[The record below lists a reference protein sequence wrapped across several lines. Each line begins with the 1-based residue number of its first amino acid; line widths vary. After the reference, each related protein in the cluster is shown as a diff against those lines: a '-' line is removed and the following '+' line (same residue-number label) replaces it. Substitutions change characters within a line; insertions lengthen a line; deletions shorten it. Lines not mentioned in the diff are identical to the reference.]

1 MLATF
6 VCVGGDEGPAE
17 LATGV
22 AGGEADGG
30 GGGSAGAADE
40 LLTSSLM
47 ALVSRCGRSSGLSGG
62 WVGTTASEW
71 KLESDGP

>member
-40 LLTSSLM
+40 LLTSSQI
-47 ALVSRCGRSSGLSGG
+47 GRAH
-62 WVGTTASEW
+62 V
-71 KLESDGP
+71 